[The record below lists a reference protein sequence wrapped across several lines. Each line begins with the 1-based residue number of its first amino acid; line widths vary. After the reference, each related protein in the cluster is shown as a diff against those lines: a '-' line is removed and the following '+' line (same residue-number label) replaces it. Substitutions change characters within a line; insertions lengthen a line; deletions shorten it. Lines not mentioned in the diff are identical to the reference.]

1 VSVQTNLSRK
11 YREKALE
18 AATKAELAVDPT
30 ERQKLIDAATN
41 WSRMAD
47 YEEAHFSDPSSHHPK
62 PAAKSEASGV
72 RA

>member
-1 VSVQTNLSRK
+1 VVSVQTDLSRV

-47 YEEAHFSDPSSHHPK
+47 YEEAHFGGRRAS
-62 PAAKSEASGV
+62 KSASV
-72 RA
+72 NCP